1 MEEYEFIDLIYGK
14 SSDILDQLQEYSQLP
29 RGECQYMDFMGVVFS
44 DEDVKKLSSIVKSWT
59 STALVINFTN
69 CSLLVET
76 IQTFRDIG
84 RHVSIITDISPCSK
98 DYCIHLY
105 MKSKSIYRDL
115 LPSVN
120 QELRIDLYN
129 AFVKKEAAYLN
140 LVSGYF
146 LDGNYLIAINVARA
160 KLLATLAVE
169 RGSSSGRKILDE
181 IDKNPY
187 ESEIE

>member
-1 MEEYEFIDLIYGK
+1 LIHHCQFLVDEK
-14 SSDILDQLQEYSQLP
+14 AELRQEKKKIY
-29 RGECQYMDFMGVVFS
+29 
-44 DEDVKKLSSIVKSWT
+44 DE
-59 STALVINFTN
+59 INRA
-69 CSLLVET
+69 
-76 IQTFRDIG
+76 I
-84 RHVSIITDISPCSK
+84 
-98 DYCIHLY
+98 
-105 MKSKSIYRDL
+105 
-115 LPSVN
+115 N